1 MTKNMARYAFC
12 LSLLFCG
19 SVLLRGPACTLKADV
34 TPVQQAQIVSQIT
47 IIKNFFNGS
56 STTMKKISLEEFL
69 EALKPF
75 CPLVFDKIIV
85 QCATS
90 NDIIAEEIITLLRS
104 NEPLLPVD
112 LQDFLR
118 SKQNSELVNRIKE
131 EQVRRELIN
140 LVSPQPRW
148 KIAEWPLLVDKI
160 VALFKETKNPAYLS
174 LVATLESIRESGS
187 TWIKFK
193 LLKHLPILDPEVKAA
208 GIAGLNRGLAAA
220 GK

>member
-47 IIKNFFNGS
+47 IIKNFFND
-56 STTMKKISLEEFL
+56 STAKISLETLLKAL
-69 EALKPF
+69 ETF
-75 CPLVFDKIIV
+75 CPNIFDKITLH
-85 QCATS
+85 CATS
-90 NDIIAEEIITLLRS
+90 NDIIAEEIITLIRS
-104 NEPLLPVD
+104 NEPLFPVD

-118 SKQNSELVNRIKE
+118 SKQNSELVNRVKE
-131 EQVRRELIN
+131 EQVIRELQN
-140 LVSPQPRW
+140 FVSPQPRW

-160 VALFKETKNPAYLS
+160 TALLKDTRKDEYTS
-174 LVATLESIRESGS
+174 LIATLQAIRESGS
-187 TWIKFK
+187 WMIKIR
-193 LLKHLPILDPEVKAA
+193 LLKHIGILPPEVKAA
-208 GIAGLNRGLAAA
+208 GITGLNRGLAAA